1 MIRTLGIENGDPSQ
15 GFKVSPP
22 RPPAGEYQFETR
34 GPGLIAGLSI
44 CLVVMAGITGLRLYL
59 RFFTPRLKSG
69 LDDWLI
75 IPGVILALAYPALQ
89 LAMVTYG
96 GSGKHIYDCT
106 YEEQCVFKYLAAIAQ
121 VLFFVSLGFVKLSI
135 TAFNMRLT
143 GFSSKN
149 WMIAHWTFFM
159 LIVCYTLVA
168 LALTVFP
175 CDPIWATFDIARLG
189 KLDKLPKCMGVRQIG
204 TILRA
209 INITMDYCLLLVPII
224 VLSMVQMDVYRKVKL
239 FALFVLLP
247 QHQAEWVPT
256 KSVVKDVETCL
267 AQIERQETSSRDEAF
282 SGSR

>member
-1 MIRTLGIENGDPSQ
+1 MPKSALIGYPPATDHDYWIAKYMIRTLGIENGDPSQ

-106 YEEQCVFKYLAAIAQ
+106 YEEQYVFKYLAAIAQ

-189 KLDKLPKCMGVRQIG
+189 KLDKLPKSKECLRTQDALVEIG
-204 TILRA
+204 KYGGLHLDNGGQDT
-209 INITMDYCLLLVPII
+209 DHF
-224 VLSMVQMDVYRKVKL
+224 LSMWKRDSDRYPMHSLV
-239 FALFVLLP
+239 FS
-247 QHQAEWVPT
+247 E
-256 KSVVKDVETCL
+256 
-267 AQIERQETSSRDEAF
+267 AQIYNFNLLEN
-282 SGSR
+282 